1 MTGKQFDIIVD
12 LLTKILTE
20 VKLTNHSKLKGPIR
34 TKRF

>member
-20 VKLTNHSKLKGPIR
+20 VKLANHNKFKGPVKA
-34 TKRF
+34 KRF

>member
-20 VKLTNHSKLKGPIR
+20 VKLANHSKLKGPIKA
-34 TKRF
+34 KRF